1 MRKRLYNF
9 GCRLSAW
16 GSALAGHPMSILVVA
31 VACAAWFII
40 GGPSAENTLT
50 LILSVLAITLTQM
63 VLNQQRLSERALHM
77 KIDELVYAV
86 QGARDEIA
94 GIEAK
99 SEEELDALRRTANA
113 AKNVLDAGRK
123 DSPTG

>member
-9 GCRLSAW
+9 GCQLSAW
-16 GSALAGHPMSILVVA
+16 GSALAGHPMAILLVA

-63 VLNQQRLSERALHM
+63 VLNQQRLNERALHM

-86 QGARDEIA
+86 KGARDEIA
-94 GIEAK
+94 GIEGK
-99 SEEELDALRRTANA
+99 SEEELEALRRTADA
-113 AKNVLDAGRK
+113 AEHALGATAHAA
-123 DSPTG
+123 SH